1 MKMKT
6 LINATLLSL
15 PLMTCGIAQASD
27 QVIPWATNSGGVES
41 NHIAKVGENLN
52 ASHQLV
58 TKTHEG
64 VWAIHSG
71 SISDDEKA
79 LIDNRTTQPKSAQ
92 H

>member
-1 MKMKT
+1 MKLKT
-6 LINATLLSL
+6 LVNATLFAL
-15 PLMTCGIAQASD
+15 PLITCGLAQASD

-58 TKTHEG
+58 TKTQEG
-64 VWAIHSG
+64 VWAMNSG

-79 LIDNRTTQPKSAQ
+79 LIDIRTTQPQNAQ